1 MAVDPVQGVVRDS
14 DAPAV
19 ALLASTSPRLSGVI
33 DQPSQTGLPVEKK
46 KTYGTSNRDCRVLS
60 LPKFG

>member
-1 MAVDPVQGVVRDS
+1 MAVDPVQSVVRDS

-46 KTYGTSNRDCRVLS
+46 KLTVNRDCRVLS